1 MVTWILCIA
10 HNVRMLPASSDKK
23 KGISIKNIKWKSNK
37 NFKQN
42 SNAHISIK
50 DEGRNPRKSDSR
62 SRRQQQEAEW
72 AESKRKYDEWCDE
85 HTWKKYGH
93 ELLFME
99 PPVGMSCK
107 RPHHTHTPTHWL
119 RHACM
124 LYIAHHLNMN
134 ADLSGCLF
142 SATVNSEQ
150 HRLQYLPQRN
160 VMQSWNQ
167 GLKLASR
174 ICPNLERGGQLTNYV
189 WFFVDNSSRQWQY
202 LVNKMLCT
210 MGYHHGCDPCIVLT
224 TLEISMV
231 LQHFD
236 FVL

>member
-1 MVTWILCIA
+1 MRNIRWI
-10 HNVRMLPASSDKK
+10 NN
-23 KGISIKNIKWKSNK
+23 KNSNK
-37 NFKQN
+37 H

-50 DEGRNPRKSDSR
+50 DEGRNPRKPDSR

-85 HTWKKYGH
+85 HTWEKYGH

-107 RPHHTHTPTHWL
+107 RSQHTRTRTHRL

-124 LYIAHHLNMN
+124 LYMAHHLNIN
-134 ADLSGCLF
+134 ADLSGCFF

-150 HRLQYLPQRN
+150 YRLQYLPQRN
-160 VMQSWNQ
+160 VMQSWKQ

-174 ICPNLERGGQLTNYV
+174 ICPNLETGGQLTNYV
-189 WFFVDNSSRQWQY
+189 WFFVNNSSRQWQY
-202 LVNKMLCT
+202 LVNKMLCA

-224 TLEISMV
+224 NLEISMV